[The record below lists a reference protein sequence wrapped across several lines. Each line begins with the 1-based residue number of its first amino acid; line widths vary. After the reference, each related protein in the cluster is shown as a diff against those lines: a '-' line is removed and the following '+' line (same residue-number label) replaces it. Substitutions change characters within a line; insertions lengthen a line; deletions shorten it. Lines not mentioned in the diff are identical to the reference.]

1 MLKVSGLRVRA
12 GKKEILK
19 GVNLDIKP
27 GEVVAVMGPN
37 GSGKSTLA
45 YGLMGH
51 PSYEVVGGRVRL
63 EGKDLLKMGVD
74 ERARAGLFLGWQS
87 PVGVKGVTVEQL
99 LRAVV
104 LHCRDEVC
112 KQGRECMTV
121 REFRQM
127 LAEEARKLK
136 IDKRFLSRSVN
147 EGFSGGEKKK
157 MEVLQLAVLRPKY
170 AVLDETDSGLD
181 IDALK
186 TVAERINRIRRK
198 EKKMAVVLITHYQR
212 ILSYIKPDR
221 VLVMMGGRIVKSGGK
236 ELVKKLEKEGYEG
249 VR

>member
-51 PSYEVVGGRVRL
+51 PSYEVVGGRVSL
-63 EGKDLLKMGVD
+63 EGKNLLKMGVD

-104 LHCRDEVC
+104 LHCRGEVC
-112 KQGRECMTV
+112 KQEGKCMTV
-121 REFRQM
+121 KEFREM
-127 LAEEARKLK
+127 LAEEAKKLK
-136 IDKRFLSRSVN
+136 INKRFLSRSVN

-157 MEVLQLAVLRPKY
+157 MEVLQLVVLRPKY

-186 TVAERINRIRRK
+186 TVAEGINRVRRE

-249 VR
+249 VK

>member
-51 PSYEVVGGRVRL
+51 PSYEVVGGRVSL
-63 EGKDLLKMGVD
+63 EGKDLLKMGAD

-112 KQGRECMTV
+112 KREGKCMTV
-121 REFRQM
+121 KEFRDM
-127 LAEEARKLK
+127 LVGEAEKLK
-136 IDKRFLSRSVN
+136 IDKRLLSRSVN

-186 TVAERINRIRRK
+186 TVAEGINRVRRE

-249 VR
+249 VK